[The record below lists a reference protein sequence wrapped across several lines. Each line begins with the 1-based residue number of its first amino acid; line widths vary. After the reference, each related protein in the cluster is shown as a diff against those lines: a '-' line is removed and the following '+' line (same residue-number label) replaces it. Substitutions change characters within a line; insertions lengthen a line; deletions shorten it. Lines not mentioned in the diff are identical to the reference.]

1 MMYYG
6 GAGWLGWIWMG
17 FLMIAFWAVV
27 ITLVVWAMR
36 VLLWSAYQL
45 FPTLPGREVFNDLAI
60 GLFVLD
66 VALVLSSRP
75 RRDDWL

>member
-17 FLMIAFWAVV
+17 FSMIAFWAVV

-36 VLLWSAYQL
+36 SFSRDAAIKPPPSRALSILQERFAKGEISKEEYAQRSQL
-45 FPTLPGREVFNDLAI
+45 IQGA
-60 GLFVLD
+60 G
-66 VALVLSSRP
+66 
-75 RRDDWL
+75 